1 MAPSNGQSYSQ
12 EYPPAY
18 GSLTIQVPFSVHG
31 ACFLLKD
38 DATERTKYA
47 RSSVTRSKE
56 LFYFSFRPVAKRAL
70 GNSVGVEAVLQILPG

>member
-38 DATERTKYA
+38 DATESTKYA
-47 RSSVTRSKE
+47 RSKE
-56 LFYFSFRPVAKRAL
+56 LFYLFIQTFDEKSLGEQCGGGGSVADFARLK
-70 GNSVGVEAVLQILPG
+70 